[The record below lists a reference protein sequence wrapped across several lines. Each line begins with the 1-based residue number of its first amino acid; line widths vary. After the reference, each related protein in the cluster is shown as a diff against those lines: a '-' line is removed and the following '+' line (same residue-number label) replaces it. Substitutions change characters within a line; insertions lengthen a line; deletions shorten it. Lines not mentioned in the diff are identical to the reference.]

1 MVRKLKR
8 VLSGVTLVK
17 NYVKLKSWE
26 WKRKFLVYILELW
39 VFLSC
44 FCRCGFLGSKSLIG
58 KRRFKKW
65 EKLVDEFLNVLGE
78 TREQLK
84 DVGIDGVESNP
95 RQETSKII

>member
-1 MVRKLKR
+1 
-8 VLSGVTLVK
+8 LVK